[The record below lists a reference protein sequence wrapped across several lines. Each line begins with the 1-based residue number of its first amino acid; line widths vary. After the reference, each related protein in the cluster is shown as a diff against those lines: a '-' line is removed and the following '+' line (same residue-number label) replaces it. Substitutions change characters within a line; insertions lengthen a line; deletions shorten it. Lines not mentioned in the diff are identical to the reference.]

1 MQLAQET
8 MKAINGFIINYEVHG
23 MAMEEMR
30 ARLVESENV
39 RWLLYE
45 EARRLAGEVTRLN
58 ANLVLLQTRYDEL
71 VYHYI
76 VNSGRDEEKL
86 RERVQELEK
95 QKKVDALLHG
105 SAMYSVN
112 LLHKRISKLQH
123 QVSGF
128 KGSVTRKNKVIAKKD
143 KVIAE
148 LRRQVSGV

>member
-1 MQLAQET
+1 MQLARET
-8 MKAINGFIINYEVHG
+8 AKAINGFIINYEIHE
-23 MAMEEMR
+23 MAMEELKT
-30 ARLVESENV
+30 RLAESEHV
-39 RWLLYE
+39 RHQLYE
-45 EARRLAGEVTRLN
+45 EMRRLAGEVTRLN
-58 ANLVLLQTRYDEL
+58 ANLVLLQTRYDEV

-76 VNSGRDEEKL
+76 MNSGSDEEKL

-105 SAMYSVN
+105 CALRSIDM
-112 LLHKRISKLQH
+112 LHKRISKLQH